1 MKKIISILI
10 VAVML
15 VSSLILLSSCSD
27 KRGADG
33 KDGINGKN
41 GTDGITPTIGENG
54 NWWIGDTDTGVSV
67 QGDKGDK
74 GDTGAVGED
83 GVKGAD
89 GTDGKTVPTPLFRY
103 NDTTK
108 HFEVSLDNGTTWA
121 EIENYN
127 PDL

>member
-1 MKKIISILI
+1 MKRIITALMCL
-10 VAVML
+10 VML
-15 VSSLILLSSCSD
+15 ITSLLSLNSCSS
-27 KRGADG
+27 
-33 KDGINGKN
+33 KDGED
-41 GTDGITPTIGENG
+41 GTIPKIGENG

-89 GTDGKTVPTPLFRY
+89 GTDGKTVPAPLFRY